1 MAEDT
6 LASRLAR
13 GAASEVT
20 NQWLG
25 VDDYRRFA
33 QKAAQGNVLGALKSL
48 GTGTLELGGTVA
60 AVLGAPFTF
69 GGSTAALAG
78 LKGAQAAARGGK
90 VLKGLSAARTATKA
104 GKVAA
109 KAKMAVPRQAA
120 IRRSP
125 LLSGLQQR
133 MQLTA
138 PTSSRIGASAQSAA
152 RNPLRAT
159 GIIDPSFN
167 YRALGTTGGRLRL
180 PTSPGYYTRGA
191 ARVTGLVPFAGQGLG
206 SFAFQRSV
214 LPRVFGELA
223 SGPGGDL
230 AEMGARTGLNQL
242 SEAEIRALLEAANMQ
257 AQAPVSPLSRYLGS
271 IGSP

>member
-48 GTGTLELGGTVA
+48 GAGTLELGGTVA
-60 AVLGAPFTF
+60 AVLGAPFTA
-69 GGSTAALAG
+69 GGSTAALTG
-78 LKGAQAAARGGK
+78 LKGAQAATRGGK
-90 VLKGLSAARTATKA
+90 VLRGLKAAQQASRVGKA
-104 GKVAA
+104 AA
-109 KAKMAVPRQAA
+109 KAKMAVPRQAL

-125 LLSGLQQR
+125 LLSGLQQK
-133 MQLTA
+133 MQLGERA
-138 PTSSRIGASAQSAA
+138 SSLIGPAAQQAG
-152 RNPLRAT
+152 RNPLRAL

-180 PTSPGYYTRGA
+180 PTSPGFYTRGA
-191 ARVTGLVPFAGQGLG
+191 ARATGLVPFAGQGLG
-206 SFAFQRSV
+206 SFGFQRSV
-214 LPRVFGELA
+214 LPRMFSA
-223 SGPGGDL
+223 AAAGPGADL

-257 AQAPVSPLSRYLGS
+257 AQAPVSPLSKYLGTL
-271 IGSP
+271 GSP